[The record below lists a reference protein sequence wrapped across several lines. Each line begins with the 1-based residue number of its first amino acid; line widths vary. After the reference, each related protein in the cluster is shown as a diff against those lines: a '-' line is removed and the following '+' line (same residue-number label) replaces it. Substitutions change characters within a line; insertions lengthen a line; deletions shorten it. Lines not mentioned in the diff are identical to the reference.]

1 MLLYFLHENRFSIVL
16 NLNMTFLNY
25 QRRKKR
31 YNIYILNFKKDLI
44 QIQRSFEKLILI
56 YISVLSKLLSKLR

>member
-56 YISVLSKLLSKLR
+56 YISVLNKLLSKLR

>member
-56 YISVLSKLLSKLR
+56 YISVLNSC